1 MNRQRAEEDTRR
13 GREGGT
19 RLNEAN
25 DRGTRIMADGRVDCE
40 GGGTY
45 GSVEAAQ
52 AWRRSAAARSFLAPL
67 TERMLDLAAIVDGH
81 RVLDVAAGTGE
92 QTVLAARRVGPN
104 GSVLA
109 VDLSPQMLALAANTA
124 KQAGLHNVETRVL
137 DARDLDVKPESVD
150 AAISRLALMLI
161 PERAK
166 ALAEIRRS
174 LKPDKKFAALVL
186 GTADECPFIALPLG
200 IAAGRAGTPRA
211 PFKDPGM
218 FALGDPT
225 VLETTYRH
233 AGFRDVVIEAVRVE
247 RRFPSLAAAMQ
258 TCRDIL
264 PEIPEL
270 MVHVSETER
279 AAAWLEIE
287 GALRTFE
294 NADGIVFPQTYLIAV
309 GTK

>member
-1 MNRQRAEEDTRR
+1 
-13 GREGGT
+13 
-19 RLNEAN
+19 
-25 DRGTRIMADGRVDCE
+25 MADGRVDGE

-52 AWRRSAAARSFLAPL
+52 AWRRSGASRSFLGPL
-67 TERMLDLAAIVDGH
+67 TERMLDLAGVVEGH

-109 VDLSPQMLALAANTA
+109 VDLAPQMLVLAADTA

-137 DARDLDVKPESVD
+137 DARNLDVKPESVD

-166 ALAEIRRS
+166 ALAGIRRS
-174 LKPDKKFAALVL
+174 LKPGKRFAALVL
-186 GTADECPFIALPLG
+186 GTANECPFIALPLG
-200 IAAGRAGTPRA
+200 IAASRAGTPRA
-211 PFKDPGM
+211 PFGDPGM

-233 AGFRDVVIEAVRVE
+233 AGFREVAIEVVPFE
-247 RRFPSLAAAMQ
+247 RRFLSLAAAMQ
-258 TCRDIL
+258 TCRDGL

-270 MVHVSETER
+270 MVHASETER

-287 GALRTFE
+287 AALRMFE
-294 NADGIVFPQTYLIAV
+294 RTAEIVFPQTYLIAV

>member
-1 MNRQRAEEDTRR
+1 
-13 GREGGT
+13 
-19 RLNEAN
+19 
-25 DRGTRIMADGRVDCE
+25 
-40 GGGTY
+40 
-45 GSVEAAQ
+45 
-52 AWRRSAAARSFLAPL
+52 
-67 TERMLDLAAIVDGH
+67 MLDLAGVVEGH

-109 VDLSPQMLALAANTA
+109 VDLAPQMLVLAADTA

-137 DARDLDVKPESVD
+137 DARNLDVKPESVD

-166 ALAEIRRS
+166 ALAGIRRS
-174 LKPDKKFAALVL
+174 LKPGKRFAALVL
-186 GTADECPFIALPLG
+186 GTANECPFIALPLG
-200 IAAGRAGTPRA
+200 IAASRAGTPRA
-211 PFKDPGM
+211 PFEDPGM

-233 AGFRDVVIEAVRVE
+233 AGFREVAIEVVPFE
-247 RRFPSLAAAMQ
+247 RRFLSLAAAMQ
-258 TCRDIL
+258 TCRDGL

-270 MVHVSETER
+270 MVHASETER

-287 GALRTFE
+287 AALRMFE
-294 NADGIVFPQTYLIAV
+294 RTAEIVFPQTYLIAV

>member
-1 MNRQRAEEDTRR
+1 MA
-13 GREGGT
+13 GGQ
-19 RLNEAN
+19 
-25 DRGTRIMADGRVDCE
+25 VDDE

-52 AWRRSAAARSFLAPL
+52 AWRRSAVSRSILLAPL
-67 TERMLDLAAIVDGH
+67 TERMLDLAGVADGH

-109 VDLSPQMLALAANTA
+109 VDLSPQMLALAAETA
-124 KQAGLHNVETRVL
+124 KQAGLRNVETRVL
-137 DARDLDVKPESVD
+137 DARNLDVKPESVD
-150 AAISRLALMLI
+150 AAISRFALMLI

-166 ALAEIRRS
+166 ALAGIRRS
-174 LKPDKKFAALVL
+174 LKPGKKFAALVL

-200 IAAGRAGTPRA
+200 IAAGRAGAPRA

-225 VLETTYRH
+225 VLETTYRQ
-233 AGFRDVVIEAVRVE
+233 AGFREVAIETVPVE

-270 MVHVSETER
+270 MVNVSETER

-287 GALRTFE
+287 ATLRTFE